1 MSRSEEWIIQEKFC
15 FVFVMMNH
23 ILFSGL
29 SFYLEGRLVKGLS
42 HKQGSQFRTPVAG
55 PSYLIS
61 SPHVEIRNL
70 TKYVIEMNSVS
81 LRVATGLVHDISS
94 LI

>member
-1 MSRSEEWIIQEKFC
+1 MDYSGEILFC
-15 FVFVMMNH
+15 LCDDEPYFVFWSV
-23 ILFSGL
+23 LL
-29 SFYLEGRLVKGLS
+29 LRRQTCKGPS
-42 HKQGSQFRTPVAG
+42 HKQGSQFRM
-55 PSYLIS
+55 PSGWTQYLIS

-81 LRVATGLVHDISS
+81 LRVATGLVRDISS